1 MYYYLKIIV
10 QRKRHFAAWN
20 FMMDAQEYKPTRIPG
35 RCAGPAIR
43 EIGMKWGRYYT
54 LLRITTYLLIAR
66 IMKEVLSFLLCKW
79 DYIVEFFFLVDQW
92 NKFTEAT
99 F

>member
-43 EIGMKWGRYYT
+43 EIGMK
-54 LLRITTYLLIAR
+54 
-66 IMKEVLSFLLCKW
+66 
-79 DYIVEFFFLVDQW
+79 
-92 NKFTEAT
+92 
-99 F
+99 